1 MMKEESCKVCGKNR
15 SQVALSSCLQT
26 DCIRL
31 LPRCT
36 AASTSTTN
44 SKDDSG
50 KMGCGNLPHQEI
62 STPISKKPF
71 PLVSH
76 TWMMEIFPSRFQRN
90 PFPLVSQTWMD
101 LTVMFNESY
110 RSNQEQKNDQENC
123 PVFRNRTGME
133 DHKKRAKVS

>member
-1 MMKEESCKVCGKNR
+1 MGKIVLR
-15 SQVALSSCLQT
+15 SIFSLSSCLQT

-31 LPRCT
+31 LPGCT
-36 AASTSTTN
+36 AAPTSTTN

-50 KMGCGNLPHQEI
+50 KMDCGNLPHQEI
-62 STPISKKPF
+62 STQISKKPF
-71 PLVSH
+71 PLVAH

-90 PFPLVSQTWMD
+90 PFPLVSHTWMD
-101 LTVMFNESY
+101 LTVMFIESY

-123 PVFRNRTGME
+123 PVFRNRTGMD